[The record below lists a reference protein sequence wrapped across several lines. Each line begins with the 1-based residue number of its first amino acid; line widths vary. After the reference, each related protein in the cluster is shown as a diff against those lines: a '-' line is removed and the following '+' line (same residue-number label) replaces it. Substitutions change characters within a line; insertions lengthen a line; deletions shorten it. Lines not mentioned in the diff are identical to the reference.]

1 MKKTNTTKSRIV
13 SSAWRLFYNQGYE
26 NTTIDDIV
34 ADCQSSKGSFY
45 HYFNSKDELLG
56 TLNILFDEKY
66 EELEKT
72 MNPDLDPVEKLLY
85 LNHELFLMIENTVSL
100 DLLSRLLSSQLMTKN
115 DRSLLDSNRTY
126 FKLIRKIAIEGQ
138 EKGVFRS
145 DLSTN
150 DITKIYALLER
161 SLMYDW
167 CLCNGDYSLQN
178 YSAHVLPTLL
188 KGFCSNQ

>member
-1 MKKTNTTKSRIV
+1 MRKISNTKSRIV
-13 SSAWRLFYNQGYE
+13 SSAWKLFYSQGYE

-34 ADCQSSKGSFY
+34 ADCNSSKGSFY
-45 HYFNSKDELLG
+45 HYFSSKDELLT
-56 TLNILFDEKY
+56 TLSILFDEKY
-66 EELEKT
+66 EELEPT
-72 MNPDLDPVEKLLY
+72 MDPKLDPIEKLLY
-85 LNHELFLMIENTVSL
+85 LNHELFSMIENTVSL
-100 DLLSRLLSSQLMTKN
+100 DLLSRLLSSQLIAKN
-115 DRSLLDSNRTY
+115 DRSLLDTNRTY

-138 EKGVFRS
+138 EKGIFRS

-150 DITKIYALLER
+150 DITKIYAMLER

-188 KGFCSNQ
+188 KGFCNG

>member
-1 MKKTNTTKSRIV
+1 MKKANNTKSRIV
-13 SSAWRLFYNQGYE
+13 SSAWKLFYIQGYE

-34 ADCQSSKGSFY
+34 ADCNSSKGSFY
-45 HYFNSKDELLG
+45 HYFSSKDQLLS

-66 EELEKT
+66 EELEET
-72 MNPDLDPVEKLLY
+72 MNPELDPIEKLLY
-85 LNHELFLMIENTVSL
+85 LNHELFSMIENTVSL
-100 DLLSRLLSSQLMTKN
+100 DLLSRLLASQLMAKN
-115 DRSLLDSNRTY
+115 DRSLLDTNRTY

-138 EKGVFRS
+138 EKGIFRS

-150 DITKIYALLER
+150 DITKIYAMLER

-188 KGFCSNQ
+188 KGFCNS

>member
-1 MKKTNTTKSRIV
+1 MKKTNNTKSRIV
-13 SSAWRLFYNQGYE
+13 SSAWRLFYSQGYE

-45 HYFNSKDELLG
+45 HYFSSKDELLG

-72 MNPDLDPVEKLLY
+72 MDPDLDPIEKLLY

-100 DLLSRLLSSQLMTKN
+100 DLLGRLLGSQLMAKN
-115 DRSLLDSNRTY
+115 DRSLLDTNRTY
-126 FKLIRKIAIEGQ
+126 FKLIRKIAMEGQ
-138 EKGVFRS
+138 EKGIFRS

-150 DITKIYALLER
+150 DITKIYAMLER

-188 KGFCSNQ
+188 KGFCNNQ